1 MSFWEQHFNLRKK
14 EEEKN
19 NTLVFELSVSYLST
33 SIHSAPGLHHPR
45 TACDYLHPSEM
56 IKTQVSKS
64 NVTVCCSYTGALCT
78 RFCDGA
84 SAWRIK
90 RFKKVLFIKASLIQ
104 KNNYNKKSSPD
115 ITLKTMVLPQSYTKT
130 FLFSPLSWNLSPSS
144 WVAPNAGG
152 LFAGQCSTSRVGRQ
166 IWRVAGCM
174 LFPITTL
181 HLHLWLDPSYPPE
194 IRCGRGGRR
203 CLMSQTA
210 LKTSICTMDTPLP
223 LIEPQPMITLIINR
237 I

>member
-115 ITLKTMVLPQSYTKT
+115 ITLSRQWCCHSLTPKLSFFPPWAEISRRPPEWRRMLEVCSRDSAPPPGWDDRYGELPAVCFSQS
-130 FLFSPLSWNLSPSS
+130 PP
-144 WVAPNAGG
+144 
-152 LFAGQCSTSRVGRQ
+152 CTS
-166 IWRVAGCM
+166 ISDW
-174 LFPITTL
+174 TL
-181 HLHLWLDPSYPPE
+181 HIHPRYGVAVGGGGASCPRQLLKHQYVPWTHHFHWLSHNLW
-194 IRCGRGGRR
+194 
-203 CLMSQTA
+203 
-210 LKTSICTMDTPLP
+210 
-223 LIEPQPMITLIINR
+223 
-237 I
+237 